1 MHNKN
6 LFRVTAILLLALFS
20 IMPWQNADACTRFVY
35 KKQKGKIITGRS
47 MDFSIPIPG
56 NIWVFPRGMQR
67 TGETGEKSSVNW
79 TSKYGSVV
87 ISSWDIGV
95 PDGMNEKGLMAN
107 MLFLNESVYPD
118 FVKNGDKKGL
128 AISLWAQYALDN
140 FATVAEAVEDF
151 RKEHFVVVTDNIPGT
166 NKKTTIHLSLSD
178 ATGDNAV
185 LEYINGKL
193 HIYHSKEYNVL
204 TNSPTFEK
212 QLAINSYWN
221 DVNGF
226 EFLPGTNKA
235 ADRFARANFYLKY
248 LPEVDS
254 THIALATVFSLIRN
268 LSVPYGI
275 QSGEALDLSTTR
287 WRVVANQTDL
297 VYYYED
303 VLYPNTVWVDLKK
316 LDFSPKSGVR
326 MLPLI
331 KGQRFMGEVSDKF
344 IKATPFKF
352 QGI

>member
-1 MHNKN
+1 MFKN
-6 LFRVTAILLLALFS
+6 YILKASTVVLFVLIGILTS
-20 IMPWQNADACTRFVY
+20 KNADACTRFVY
-35 KKQKGKIITGRS
+35 KNHKGKIITGRS
-47 MDFSIPIPG
+47 MDFSLPIPG
-56 NIWVFPRGMQR
+56 NMWVFPRGMQR
-67 TGETGEKSSVNW
+67 TGETGDKSSISW

-107 MLFLNESVYPD
+107 MLFLNESIYPD

-128 AISLWAQYALDN
+128 SISLWAQYALDN
-140 FATVAEAVEDF
+140 FATVAEAVNDF
-151 RKEHFVVVTDNIPGT
+151 HKEQFVVVTDFIPGT
-166 NKKTTIHLSLSD
+166 TKKTTIHLSLSD

-193 HIYHSKEYNVL
+193 YIYHSKEYNVL
-204 TNSPTFEK
+204 TNSPSFDK
-212 QLAINSYWN
+212 QLSINSYWN
-221 DVNGF
+221 DINGF

-235 ADRFARANFYLKY
+235 ADRFVRASFYLKY

-254 THIALATVFSLIRN
+254 THQAIATVFSLIRN
-268 LSVPYGI
+268 LSVPFGI

-303 VLYPNTVWVDLKK
+303 VLYPNTIWVDLKK
-316 LDFSPKSGVR
+316 LDFSKKAGVR
-326 MLPLI
+326 MLPI
-331 KGQRFMGEVSDKF
+331 MKGQPFMGEVSDKF
-344 IKATPFKF
+344 IKASPFKF